1 MEKSTKHKPSYLTC
15 RSVSSYD
22 TQQGNN
28 IVYSSRENKEHVFV
42 RYDAEVVGHS
52 AYHYHC
58 PERKNSRLFRVKLR
72 KTYWT
77 NVHSLTKFCLLRSF
91 GRTSANDWS
100 RLKTMNIA
108 HAKRMQFERR
118 AGKHNAKVSRS
129 NITEQ
134 TRSPDCA
141 FSAASAEFPRHFQVS
156 RNSRKVVTL
165 GLGCGGPVHWQL
177 QCGV

>member
-1 MEKSTKHKPSYLTC
+1 MQPLHCIWCSGRHYTFGTTYNNVRKVEESYRQNKKNSTWIKSTKHKPSYLTC

-28 IVYSSRENKEHVFV
+28 IVYSSRENKEHIFV

-100 RLKTMNIA
+100 QLKTMNIA
-108 HAKRMQFERR
+108 HAKRMQF
-118 AGKHNAKVSRS
+118 
-129 NITEQ
+129 
-134 TRSPDCA
+134 
-141 FSAASAEFPRHFQVS
+141 
-156 RNSRKVVTL
+156 
-165 GLGCGGPVHWQL
+165 
-177 QCGV
+177 